1 MRKEIILNGGW
12 IFHKGDIAEPIS
24 KDRALYTAKA
34 KPSVSFRALQR
45 TITRTDPIN
54 ISAV

>member
-45 TITRTDPIN
+45 TITRTDSIN